1 MAMRNEREPVHAPH
15 PPLKAYFP
23 SEAERR
29 AWVRDIFDRTAVD
42 YDRVER
48 AMAFG
53 TGPWYRRQALLR
65 AGLLW
70 GEILADPRYQ
80 RARPDGSF
88 DVPDEVPDIPFD
100 LPDFSPRS
108 FEPSEASS

>member
-15 PPLKAYFP
+15 PPLKTYFP
-23 SEAERR
+23 SETERR

-53 TGPWYRRQALLR
+53 SGPWYRRQARSWRSSISASTLTGFGATRNSRTRLR
-65 AGLLW
+65 SPSRSTSCAGR
-70 GEILADPRYQ
+70 GAAPILT
-80 RARPDGSF
+80 
-88 DVPDEVPDIPFD
+88 
-100 LPDFSPRS
+100 
-108 FEPSEASS
+108 